1 MREMIKFFELKY
13 PAVNSF
19 SVVKSLLYFEDAN
32 LDPDPIS
39 LLSINW
45 ADVKEKI
52 SHSVKL

>member
-13 PAVNSF
+13 PAGNSF

-52 SHSVKL
+52 SHSVTL